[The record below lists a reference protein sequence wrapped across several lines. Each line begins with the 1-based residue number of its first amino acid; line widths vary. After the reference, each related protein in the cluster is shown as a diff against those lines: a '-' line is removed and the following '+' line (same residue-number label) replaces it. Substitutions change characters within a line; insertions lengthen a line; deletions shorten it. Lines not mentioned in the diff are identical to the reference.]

1 LDCRY
6 FKEITRRFNQSL
18 SIIMAVKYDV
28 RDENAIYEVVYKF
41 ILKFN
46 NIGIAIHTI
55 IILNIKE

>member
-1 LDCRY
+1 
-6 FKEITRRFNQSL
+6 
-18 SIIMAVKYDV
+18 MAVKYDV